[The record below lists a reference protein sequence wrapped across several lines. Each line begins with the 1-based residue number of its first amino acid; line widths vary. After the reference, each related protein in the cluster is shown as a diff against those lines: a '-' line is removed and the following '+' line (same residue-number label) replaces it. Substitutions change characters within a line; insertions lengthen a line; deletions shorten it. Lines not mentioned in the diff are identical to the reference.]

1 MKEAR
6 LAIGHEVITFS
17 IPETLKEIPLKRYID
32 FLVCSRDI
40 DAQDKNSVATM
51 CRAVSYFLGT
61 PLDTII
67 KMRLGPIDGDISDA
81 IGPTINALFTHA
93 VKVISA
99 ASGNLNDGGTLIEY
113 DGEQYRMPAITEQI
127 LKGEYILEG
136 LTAIEA
142 IEAIEVQRLVSQT
155 KKTKAYDIL
164 KADTGNKKSE
174 VTPQQIERYG
184 DPSGSLTF
192 TMYLRLLSILFRKEG
207 ESLPADDSDREA
219 WLNNRSLL
227 FQGIDAQTAL
237 NVDFFLSSIFTASG
251 KTHPAAGF
259 LIRQNFVLAAIISPL
274 NRKRTVKRKRT
285 TKRYSSVSAGSN

>member
-6 LAIGHEVITFS
+6 LTIGNEDITFS
-17 IPETLKEIPLKRYID
+17 IPETLKEIPLKRYVD

-40 DAQDKNSVATM
+40 DTENKNSVAIM
-51 CRAVSYFLGT
+51 CRAVSHFLGT
-61 PLDTII
+61 PLDTVIN
-67 KMRLGPIDGDISDA
+67 MRLGAIEGDISEA
-81 IGPTINALFTHA
+81 IEPTINALFTHA

-99 ASGNLNDGGTLIEY
+99 ATGNLNEGGTFIEY
-113 DGEQYRMPAITEQI
+113 DGEQYKMPAITEQI

-155 KKTKAYDIL
+155 KRTKAYDAL

-174 VTPQQIERYG
+174 VTPEQIERYG

-207 ESLPADDSDREA
+207 EMLPADDSAREA
-219 WLNNRSLL
+219 WLNNRALV

-251 KTHPAAGF
+251 KIHPAAGF

-274 NRKRTVKRKRT
+274 NRKRTAKRKRIM
-285 TKRYSSVSAGSN
+285 KRYSSVSAGSN